1 VLFEVVNILPVKRL
15 ALTIASDS
23 GPTKPSCNR
32 RFTRLMAGL
41 DGVLHCLRCG
51 RWHTG
56 WPRETRTSSNSC
68 LTADIALAASASES
82 GKGLLCALLP
92 EGPSQEDLEEPVVE
106 FQSSYMIKCLSY
118 LVVTIRGNLSPE
130 SVKWRKMA

>member
-1 VLFEVVNILPVKRL
+1 VLFEAVDILPVKRL
-15 ALTIASDS
+15 ALTIVSES

-32 RFTRLMAGL
+32 RFTKLMAGL

-68 LTADIALAASASES
+68 LTVDIALAASASES
-82 GKGLLCALLP
+82 GKGLLCPLLP
-92 EGPSQEDLEEPVVE
+92 EGPSQEGLEEPGCGIPILTYDNR
-106 FQSSYMIKCLSY
+106 SILPGCDNS
-118 LVVTIRGNLSPE
+118 
-130 SVKWRKMA
+130 RKSFPRKRKKT

>member
-1 VLFEVVNILPVKRL
+1 VLFEVVDILPVKRL
-15 ALTIASDS
+15 ALTIVSES

-56 WPRETRTSSNSC
+56 WLRETRTSSNSC
-68 LTADIALAASASES
+68 LTVHIALAASASES
-82 GKGLLCALLP
+82 EKGLLCPLLP
-92 EGPSQEDLEEPVVE
+92 DGPSQKGLEEPGCGIPILIYDNM
-106 FQSSYMIKCLSY
+106 SILPGCDNS
-118 LVVTIRGNLSPE
+118 
-130 SVKWRKMA
+130 RKSFPRKRKKT